1 LQIDSAASTGRK
13 THTQR
18 KLSGKQKSIGDIP
31 SQRREIITIVTAIKL
46 GLIGIII
53 SIITT
58 TSTFITTL
66 SRCNILG

>member
-1 LQIDSAASTGRK
+1 LQIDSAASAGRK

-18 KLSGKQKSIGDIP
+18 KLSGKQKSTGDIP
-31 SQRREIITIVTAIKL
+31 SQRREIVTIVTAIKQ

-58 TSTFITTL
+58 TSTFITTP